1 MDNTHQNASPTA
13 DREMVVTRLIDVPA
27 ALVFNAWIE
36 PSQLARW
43 WGPNGFKTTVHEMD
57 VAEGGITRLAMHG
70 PDGVDYPN
78 KLTYTDILAAKR
90 LCYMQTDDSDLDND
104 AAVVGVSVLF
114 EEEGP
119 QTRVTMHT
127 LFKTA
132 AERDR
137 VVKEYDALGGAN
149 QTLERLDAFLKE
161 FLPPR
166 EGATASPDAKRPAS

>member
-1 MDNTHQNASPTA
+1 MDAKTANASPTA
-13 DREMVVTRLIDVPA
+13 DREMVVTRLIDAPT

-36 PSQLARW
+36 PSQLDKW

-57 VAEGGITRLAMHG
+57 VAEGGITRLVMHG
-70 PDGVDYPN
+70 PDDVDYPN
-78 KLTYTDILAAKR
+78 KLAYTDILAAKR
-90 LCYMQTDDSDLDND
+90 LCYMQTDDGDLDND
-104 AAVVGVSVLF
+104 AAAFGVSVLF
-114 EEEGP
+114 EEEGS
-119 QTRVTMHT
+119 QTRITMHT

-137 VVKEYDALGGAN
+137 VVKEYDALAGAN

-166 EGATASPDAKRPAS
+166 DEATGSSGA